1 MGADYFT
8 DKSLTDLRPM
18 DLPKGAWKALGER
31 KKMTGVRS
39 VSQPLP

>member
-18 DLPKGAWKALGER
+18 DLPKGAWKQQN
-31 KKMTGVRS
+31 V
-39 VSQPLP
+39 